1 MSYAA
6 VTEHRSMA
14 FDVRRNRFYEAAI
27 RRVVKPDSVVLDL
40 GAGLG
45 VHGLMAAAAGARRV
59 FLVDPEIAVQS
70 AMEVARLNGFG
81 DRVEAFQS
89 RIESTELPEKVDVI
103 ISVLVGNLLYS
114 EDLLP
119 SLYHARDHWLKP
131 GGQLIPDRAELMLA
145 PVHAAK
151 LHDEEVKSWSTPQHG
166 FDYSALRRYA
176 ANSVYSLRDYRDQT
190 TLLAPA
196 SAVFTADLQTDTST
210 NLEAK
215 ARFRAETAS
224 VCSGLA
230 AWVRMRIGE
239 DWLAT
244 GPKDPEVHW
253 GAELLAIDPELRVQ
267 PEEELAA
274 TLQRPRGGDWTSTL
288 SQGEDARRGSSFLS
302 QPQLASRLMALSP
315 DYQPKLNESGRAR
328 LFVLEQFD
336 KGRANRQIAES
347 LHSAFPSQFSDAG
360 EALSLVRHM
369 AQSHGI

>member
-14 FDVRRNRFYEAAI
+14 FDARRNGLYEAAI
-27 RRVVKPDSVVLDL
+27 RRAVKPDSVVLDL

-70 AMEVARLNGFG
+70 AKEVARLNGFG

-89 RIESTELPEKVDVI
+89 RIEAIELPEKVDVI

-119 SLYHARDHWLKP
+119 SLYHARDRWLKP

-145 PVHAAK
+145 PVHVGS
-151 LHDEEVKSWSTPQHG
+151 LHDEEIKSWSIPQHG
-166 FDYSALRRYA
+166 FDYSILRRYA
-176 ANSVYSLRDYRDQT
+176 GNSVYSLRDYRDKT

-196 SAVFTADLQTDTST
+196 LAVATADLQTDSST
-210 NLEAK
+210 NLDVK
-215 ARFRAETAS
+215 ARFCVETAS
-224 VCSGLA
+224 VCSGLGG
-230 AWVRMRIGE
+230 WVRMRIGE
-239 DWLAT
+239 EWLST

-253 GAELLAIDPELRVQ
+253 GAELLAVDPELRVQ
-267 PEEELAA
+267 PELELAA
-274 TLQRPRGGDWTSTL
+274 TLHRPRGGDWTWTL
-288 SQGEDARRGSSFLS
+288 SHGEESRRGSSFLS
-302 QPQLASRLMALSP
+302 QPQLASRLLALSP

-347 LHSAFPSQFSDAG
+347 LLSAFPSQFNDAG

-369 AQSHGI
+369 AQSYGV